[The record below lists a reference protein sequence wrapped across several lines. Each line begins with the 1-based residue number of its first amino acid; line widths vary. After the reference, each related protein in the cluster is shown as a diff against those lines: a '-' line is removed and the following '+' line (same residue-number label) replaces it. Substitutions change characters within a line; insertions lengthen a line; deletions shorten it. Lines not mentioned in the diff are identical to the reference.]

1 MYAMNNGGLAI
12 RFKYFG
18 WMMGVSV
25 NTWTRTE
32 STMDEEGFEYTV
44 WLMGWALVH
53 TITRLESRIVW
64 ILCATVRTVQS
75 LNLPLIV
82 SWIRLSVL

>member
-1 MYAMNNGGLAI
+1 
-12 RFKYFG
+12 
-18 WMMGVSV
+18 
-25 NTWTRTE
+25 
-32 STMDEEGFEYTV
+32 MDEEGFEYTV

>member
-1 MYAMNNGGLAI
+1 MDDV
-12 RFKYFG
+12 
-18 WMMGVSV
+18 VSV
-25 NTWTRTE
+25 NTWTLME
-32 STMDEEGFEYTV
+32 SRLDDEGFEYIV
-44 WLMGWALVH
+44 WLMGWVSVH
-53 TITRLESRIVW
+53 TITRLESKMVW